1 MSLIADALKA
11 AQQEKTRRVHVPS
24 APGMGGFFAVRSG
37 PRGRDG
43 IPRPLVLAMVAIGAV
58 GVVAALVTLLLS
70 TEKPSPP
77 LPESQP
83 PIATTVAPQAAP
95 AGTSPAPLP
104 LTYSA
109 SAIPVANGGA
119 PGAGT
124 PGTGTPATGAA
135 AGVSTPT
142 VSVAGGTSIQAGTD
156 SARAA
161 LLAPKEAPAT
171 IVAAAPKPAGTLKIT
186 MEAQPTL
193 DSRSLFVQALAA
205 QRRGDTN
212 RAKELYA
219 RALDR
224 DPQNADLY
232 NNIGM
237 LYKDT
242 GDLDRAEDAYR
253 HAVSLNPKLTAA
265 WSNLGVLLDLR
276 GRRKEAIA
284 ALQQASAVD
293 PSNVGVKVNLAL
305 EYHASGLYA
314 DARRLL
320 EEAVRASPAM
330 AEAQYALARTL
341 EAQGDRSSA
350 IMHYDLFLSTAN
362 GRFPSLERQV
372 SQHLAALKAGS

>member
-11 AQQEKTRRVHVPS
+11 AQQEKSSRVHVPS
-24 APGMGGFFAVRSG
+24 AQGMGGFFAVRGGS
-37 PRGRDG
+37 RGRDG
-43 IPRPLVLAMVAIGAV
+43 IPRPLVLTLVAVGAV

-70 TEKPSPP
+70 TAKPSAPLTVNQPP
-77 LPESQP
+77 LTTAAGLQP
-83 PIATTVAPQAAP
+83 APSVNA
-95 AGTSPAPLP
+95 PAPLP

-109 SAIPVANGGA
+109 SPVPATNGGA
-119 PGAGT
+119 PPSVT
-124 PGTGTPATGAA
+124 PPTGAA
-135 AGVSTPT
+135 AGVPGPT
-142 VSVAGGTSIQAGTD
+142 ASAGGVTPIQAGTD

-161 LLAPKEAPAT
+161 LLAPRDAPAT

-186 MEAQPTL
+186 MEDQPTL
-193 DSRSLFVQALAA
+193 DSRSLFLQALAA

-212 RAKELYA
+212 RAKELYG

-232 NNIGM
+232 NNLGM
-237 LYKDT
+237 LYNSS
-242 GDLDRAEDAYR
+242 GELDRAEDAYR
-253 HAVSLNPKLTAA
+253 RAVSLNPKLAAA

-284 ALQQASAVD
+284 ALQQAIAVD

-305 EYHASGLYA
+305 QYHASGLYA

-320 EEAVRASPAM
+320 EEAVRASPTM
-330 AEAQYALARTL
+330 AEAQYALAQTL
-341 EAQGDRSSA
+341 EAQGDRSGA
-350 IMHYDLFLSTAN
+350 IQHYDLFLSTAN

-372 SQHLAALKAGS
+372 SQHLAVLKAGS